1 MRRIGGALAVVAA
14 AVMLAA
20 PEFRSVALSP
30 LPWVQP
36 GRSLRQSSPKQV
48 EVIGRM
54 HAQFRR
60 EAARPA
66 DAGRPVWT
74 LWRSAVAA
82 VG

>member
-1 MRRIGGALAVVAA
+1 MVAV

-20 PEFRSVALSP
+20 PEFRSVAWMP

-36 GRSLRQSSPKQV
+36 GRSPRQSSPMQV
-48 EVIGRM
+48 DVIGRM
-54 HAQFRR
+54 HAQLRR